1 MAIINGRARVGV
13 RVVVGPSPSPSY
25 LLDTYGGAA
34 AAYSLRKL
42 SSTYS
47 GNAIRVRRSSD
58 NTETNIGFDGSGNL
72 DQAALT
78 TFVGAGNGF
87 VTTWYDQSG
96 NGKNATNTT
105 AIRQPKIVNSGSIL
119 LKNGKPNINFTSQ
132 TLNIGTSLNI
142 SSTSFMSFLGNSS
155 STGSPSAAI
164 ITYQSNPVDNPELR
178 FGLGDGQNSYWN
190 GGYVTYTG
198 AAGFLTNKIFNMIIQ
213 SGITVNIYGNNTLS
227 ATGTRTGTWN
237 TGVFNFSL
245 GGYHSLGLYR
255 DGDCQEYILW
265 NSDQS
270 SNRSGINSN
279 INSYY
284 SIY

>member
-1 MAIINGRARVGV
+1 MIINPYLVQPGV
-13 RVVVGPSPSPSY
+13 PAFSF
-25 LLDTYGGAA
+25 LLDTYSGAA
-34 AAYSLRKL
+34 VAYSAARRLRTAYTGSL
-42 SSTYS
+42 
-47 GNAIRVRRSSD
+47 IRVRRSSD
-58 NTETNIGFDGSGNL
+58 NAEQDIGYTVGNL
-72 DQAALT
+72 LDESALT
-78 TFVGAGNGF
+78 TFVGANNGF

-96 NGKNATNTT
+96 NGRNATNTT
-105 AIRQPKIVNSGSIL
+105 AIRQPKIVNSGSVL

-142 SSTSFMSFLGNSS
+142 ASTSFTSFLGNSS
-155 STGSPSAAI
+155 STGSGSASI
-164 ITYQSNPVDNPELR
+164 IQYQSNPGDNPELR
-178 FGLGDGQNSYWN
+178 FGLGDGAASYWN
-190 GGYVTYTG
+190 GAAVSYSAT
-198 AAGFLTNKIFNMIIQ
+198 AGFLTNKIFNIDIG

-245 GGYHSLGLYR
+245 GGYHVVGLYR

-270 SNRSGINSN
+270 SNRTGINTN
-279 INSYY
+279 TNTFY